1 VLGAVIGTLRT
12 LQGRRV
18 VVGLGNAWVE
28 LFRNIPLLVQIFLWY
43 HVLPS
48 FFPVLQG
55 VPGFVLVVFAL
66 GFFTSARIA
75 EQVRSGIQA
84 LPRGQRYAGLAMGF
98 TTFQTYRYVLLPMA
112 FRIIIPPL
120 TSETM
125 NIFKNSSVAFAVS
138 VAELT
143 MFAMQAQ
150 EETSRGIEVYLA
162 VTALYVI
169 SAFAINRI
177 MAFIEKRA
185 RVPGMVAAGS
195 GGGTDMNLDFSF
207 YNWDLISNFVLKG
220 LYFSLMLTVVATIG
234 GVLFGTVLALMRLS
248 GKKWLDVP
256 ATIYVNGMRSIPL
269 VMVILWFFLLVPAI
283 IGRPIGA
290 EVSAVITFIAFEA
303 AYFSE
308 IMRAGIQSIPR
319 GQVYAG
325 QALGMTYG
333 QNMKLVVL
341 PQAFRNMLPVLL
353 TQTIIL
359 FQDTS
364 LVYAIG
370 AYDMLKGF
378 EVAGK
383 NFGRPIEAYLAAAVL
398 YFVMCYALSWAVKR
412 LHQKIAIIR

>member
-1 VLGAVIGTLRT
+1 
-12 LQGRRV
+12 
-18 VVGLGNAWVE
+18 
-28 LFRNIPLLVQIFLWY
+28 
-43 HVLPS
+43 
-48 FFPVLQG
+48 
-55 VPGFVLVVFAL
+55 
-66 GFFTSARIA
+66 
-75 EQVRSGIQA
+75 
-84 LPRGQRYAGLAMGF
+84 
-98 TTFQTYRYVLLPMA
+98 
-112 FRIIIPPL
+112 
-120 TSETM
+120 
-125 NIFKNSSVAFAVS
+125 
-138 VAELT
+138 
-143 MFAMQAQ
+143 
-150 EETSRGIEVYLA
+150 
-162 VTALYVI
+162 
-169 SAFAINRI
+169 
-177 MAFIEKRA
+177 
-185 RVPGMVAAGS
+185 
-195 GGGTDMNLDFSF
+195 MNLNIDFSF
-207 YNWDLISNFVLKG
+207 YNWDLITNFVLKG
-220 LYFSLMLTVVATIG
+220 LTFSVLLTIVATLG
-234 GVLFGTVLALMRLS
+234 GVFFGTLLALMRLS
-248 GKKWLDVP
+248 GKKWLVVP

-269 VMVILWFFLLVPAI
+269 VMVILWFFLLVPLI

-290 EVSAVITFIAFEA
+290 ESSAVITFVAFEA

-325 QALGMTYG
+325 QALGMTYS

-398 YFVMCYALSWAVKR
+398 YFVMCYALSWMVKR